1 MSIATEFRERFG
13 APAEVWRAPGRVN
26 LIGEHTDYTGGFV
39 LPIALPWETQVAAAA
54 REDPTLRIFA
64 EAYQETVSFSLAEMP
79 EHRQGHWSDY
89 ILGVAHQL
97 RARKMLPTG
106 ADLLIRSTVPVGAGL
121 SSSAALEVAA
131 ASALLGLAGKTISNL
146 ELAKLCQ
153 DAEVGFVGTKCGIM
167 DMFVSITAREKHAT
181 LIDCGKLEARF
192 VPLPEDLTVL
202 VVDTGVRHQL
212 ASGEY
217 NQRRASCEEGL
228 RLLQKQG
235 LALEA
240 LGELSLPALESCEE
254 VLGPLLY
261 RRLHHVVSENAR
273 VAATVEALEAGK
285 IEALQPIFA
294 QSHAS
299 LRDDYEVSCP
309 ELDLLCEI
317 AASHAAVLGVRMTGG
332 GFGGSVVV
340 LTRSPEGLGASILK
354 AYSEA
359 SGLPGAILEVVAAAG
374 ASRLPQPI
382 KN

>member
-1 MSIATEFRERFG
+1 
-13 APAEVWRAPGRVN
+13 
-26 LIGEHTDYTGGFV
+26 
-39 LPIALPWETQVAAAA
+39 
-54 REDPTLRIFA
+54 
-64 EAYQETVSFSLAEMP
+64 
-79 EHRQGHWSDY
+79 
-89 ILGVAHQL
+89 
-97 RARKMLPTG
+97 
-106 ADLLIRSTVPVGAGL
+106 VGAGL

-359 SGLPGAILEVVAAAG
+359 SGLPGAILEVAAAAG